1 MCSPPFVKYTKLK
14 VVGKNGGVVSKSPQN
29 QIFSFSSSFMKH
41 ISNIKLT
48 NHIILKRN
56 EVLIKHLD
64 LFNSSVNIIN
74 SNHRTSEY

>member
-1 MCSPPFVKYTKLK
+1 M
-14 VVGKNGGVVSKSPQN
+14 GGVVSKSPQN

-48 NHIILKRN
+48 DHILKRN